1 MVRWD
6 AAGQARGMSL
16 ASLRPPAVPLI
27 TVDPYLSVWSMADR
41 LTDAPTKHWTSAVQ
55 PLVGAVRVDGTARRV
70 IGRNGPAAMPQLDV
84 VVHPTRTVYRFEEL
98 GVRLTLSF
106 ITPALP
112 DDLVRLSWPVTYLE
126 FAVESVDG
134 HDHRVELFFQLPAQL
149 SVDNGSQSVV
159 AVRPAVEGL
168 TVAGFG
174 NADQRVLNR
183 SGDDLRIDWGWAYL
197 AYTDGQF
204 DRTVVVRGGAALDAF
219 VAGEPLPASDSL
231 EFPAPAGRKAP
242 AAACATSVTVRPD
255 QPVARHLIVAYDDQ
269 FSIEYHQRRLRP
281 YWRSQGLTAERLLT
295 RVAAEFELI
304 KERCIAFDAEVEAD
318 LAAVGGPEYAA
329 VAALAYRQCLAGHK
343 LVQDHDGTL
352 LYFSKENFS
361 NGCIGTVDITYPSSP
376 LFLLFRPEL
385 LIAQLLPILDYAA
398 SPRWPFPY
406 APHDLG
412 TYPLANG
419 QVYGGGEET
428 EDHQMPLEE
437 CGNVLILIGALGTL
451 TGDWS
456 LAERHPELLRT
467 WADYLVSHG
476 AAPAE
481 QLCTDDFAGPFA
493 DNVNLSAKAIV
504 GIRCYADIC
513 AALGDDAAAAD
524 FRSTA
529 ESMIK
534 QWYSDADLGDHT
546 ALAFG
551 AQDTWSQKYNLVWD
565 RLLGLGLVPAG
576 VIERELVYYRTK
588 FDSYGLPLDNR
599 ETYTKFDWS
608 LWTAALTDDADFR
621 ATMINTTYRWLDE
634 TPSRIALTDVYHT
647 DDGRVAD
654 VGGPFQARTV
664 VGGAFVELLADPARR
679 AKWNDRVTGAGGAS
693 DRG

>member
-1 MVRWD
+1 
-6 AAGQARGMSL
+6 MSSAL
-16 ASLRPPAVPLI
+16 LRPPAVPLI
-27 TVDPYLSVWSMADR
+27 TIDPYLSVWSMADR

-55 PLVGAVRVDGTARRV
+55 PLVGAVRIDGTARRV

-126 FAVESVDG
+126 FGVESVDG
-134 HDHRVELFFQLPAQL
+134 DDHEVELFFQLPAQL
-149 SVDNGSQSVV
+149 SVDSGTQSVV

-197 AYTDGQF
+197 AYADGQF
-204 DRTVVVRGGAALDAF
+204 DRSVVVHGGAALDAF

-242 AAACATSVTVRPD
+242 AAACTAALTVRPD
-255 QPVARHLIVAYDDQ
+255 QPADRHLIVAYDDQ
-269 FSIEYHQRRLRP
+269 FSIEYHHRKLRP
-281 YWRSQGLTAERLLT
+281 YWRSQGLTAEQLL
-295 RVAAEFELI
+295 RQAAAEFVSI
-304 KERCIAFDAEVEAD
+304 KERCVAFDAEVEAD
-318 LAAVGGPEYAA
+318 LTAVGGSEYAA
-329 VAALAYRQCLAGHK
+329 VASLAYRQCLAAHK

-352 LYFSKENFS
+352 LYFSKENYS
-361 NGCIGTVDITYPSSP
+361 NGCIGTVDVTYPSAP
-376 LFLLFRPEL
+376 MFLLFRPEL
-385 LIAQLLPILDYAA
+385 LIAQLRPILDYAA
-398 SPRWPFPY
+398 SPRWRFPY

-437 CGNVLILIGALGTL
+437 CGNMLILIGALGSL

-456 LAERHPELLRT
+456 LAERNPELLRT
-467 WADYLVSHG
+467 WADYLVEHG
-476 AAPAE
+476 ASPAE

-504 GIRCYADIC
+504 GIRCYADIS
-513 AALGDDAAAAD
+513 AALGDPAAAAD
-524 FRSTA
+524 YRATS

-534 QWYSDADLGDHT
+534 QWYADADLGDHT

-565 RLLGLGLVPAG
+565 RLLGLDLVPSS
-576 VIERELVYYRTK
+576 VIERELAYYRTK
-588 FDSYGLPLDNR
+588 LNPYGLPLDNR

-621 ATMINTTYRWLDE
+621 ATMINAAYRWLDE
-634 TPSRIALTDVYHT
+634 TPSRIALTDIYHT
-647 DDGRVAD
+647 DDGRVAAA
-654 VGGPFQARTV
+654 GGPFQARSV
-664 VGGAFVELLADPARR
+664 VGGAFIELLADPARR
-679 AKWNDRVTGAGGAS
+679 EKWNGRGAATAGGATG
-693 DRG
+693 RG